1 MKVCGLILPA
11 RIGLKLL
18 AGLLVVLAG
27 VFWSG
32 CERQDGSF
40 YASGTFEAV
49 EVDIGSLATGL
60 LLKLPKREGGL
71 VKKDELLA
79 KIDSEKLEIERDL
92 VRIQLEEVDLELD
105 LIQEKIAGNRISLK
119 NNQKSLERFQALHE
133 VKSATEQQLDD
144 LTTAVKL
151 DQTRLDAS
159 LKELARPAIRRK
171 ELQTRIRLLERTI
184 ADSRVL
190 SPIDGQVVGRFA
202 EPGEVVTVGT
212 PLLRVADLSL
222 LEIRVY
228 LPSAL
233 LGKITLGQQVS
244 LRADGAPEREFYGRV
259 VWISPVAEFT
269 PKNIQT
275 PEARAEL
282 VYAVK
287 IEVPNDEEV
296 LKVGMPADVYFNR
309 EGRQ

>member
-11 RIGLKLL
+11 RTGRWLL

-32 CERQDGSF
+32 CERQDGPF

-60 LLKLPKREGGL
+60 LLKLPKREGDL
-71 VKKDELLA
+71 VKKDEFLA
-79 KIDSEKLEIERDL
+79 KIDSEKLEIECDL
-92 VRIQLEEVDLELD
+92 VCIQLEEVDLEFD
-105 LIQEKIAGNRISLK
+105 LIREKIAGNRISLK
-119 NNQKSLERFQALHE
+119 NNQKSLERFRALHE

-171 ELQTRIRLLERTI
+171 ELQTRLRLLERTI

-190 SPIDGQVVGRFA
+190 SPINGQVIGRFA
-202 EPGEVVTVGT
+202 EPGEVVTLGT

-244 LRADGAPEREFYGRV
+244 LRADGAPESEFYGRV

-287 IEVPNDEEV
+287 IEVPNDEGV

>member
-11 RIGLKLL
+11 RTGLRLL

-32 CERQDGSF
+32 CERQDGPF

-60 LLKLPKREGGL
+60 LLKLPKREGDL

-79 KIDSEKLEIERDL
+79 KIDSEKLEIECDL
-92 VRIQLEEVDLELD
+92 VCIQLEEVDLEFD
-105 LIQEKIAGNRISLK
+105 LIREKIAGNRISLK
-119 NNQKSLERFQALHE
+119 NNQKSLERFRTLHE

-144 LTTAVKL
+144 FTTAVKL

-171 ELQTRIRLLERTI
+171 ELQTRLRLLERTI

-190 SPIDGQVVGRFA
+190 SPINGQVIGRFA
-202 EPGEVVTVGT
+202 EPGEVVTLGT

-244 LRADGAPEREFYGRV
+244 LRADGAPESEFYGRV

-287 IEVPNDEEV
+287 IEVPNDEGV

>member
-1 MKVCGLILPA
+1 MKACGSALHLSTV
-11 RIGLKLL
+11 LKLL
-18 AGLLVVLAG
+18 SI
-27 VFWSG
+27 VFIVTGAALWSG
-32 CERQDGSF
+32 CERQEGAF

-49 EVDIGSLATGL
+49 EVDVGSLATGL
-60 LLKLPKREGGL
+60 LLSLPGREGDL

-79 KIDSEKLEIERDL
+79 EIDSEKLEIEREL

-105 LIQEKIAGNRISLK
+105 LVREKIAGNRISLK
-119 NNQKSLERFQALHE
+119 NNQKSLERIQALSE

-151 DQTRLDAS
+151 DRTRLDAS
-159 LKELARPAIRRK
+159 LKESARPAIRRK
-171 ELQTRIRLLERTI
+171 ELEMRLRLLDRTI

-190 SPIDGQVVGRFA
+190 SPINGQVIGRFA
-202 EPGEVVTVGT
+202 EPGEVVTVGA

-228 LPSAL
+228 LPSNL
-233 LGKITLGQQVS
+233 LGEIRLGQQVS
-244 LRADGAPEREFYGRV
+244 LRADGAPEREFTGIV
-259 VWISPVAEFT
+259 AWVSPVAEFT
-269 PKNIQT
+269 PKNVQT

-287 IEVPNDEEV
+287 IEVPNDQGV
-296 LKVGMPADVYFNR
+296 LKVGMPADVYFN
-309 EGRQ
+309 

>member
-1 MKVCGLILPA
+1 MKACGSALRLSTV
-11 RIGLKLL
+11 LKLL
-18 AGLLVVLAG
+18 SSVFIVMGGVL
-27 VFWSG
+27 WSG
-32 CERQDGSF
+32 CERQEGTF

-49 EVDIGSLATGL
+49 EVDVGSLATGL
-60 LLKLPKREGGL
+60 LLSLPSREGDL

-79 KIDSEKLEIERDL
+79 KIDSEKLEIEREL

-105 LIQEKIAGNRISLK
+105 LVRERVAGNQISLK
-119 NNQKSLERFQALHE
+119 NNQKSLERIQALSE

-151 DQTRLDAS
+151 DKTRLDAS
-159 LKELARPAIRRK
+159 LKERARPAIRRK
-171 ELQTRIRLLERTI
+171 ELEMRLRLLERTI
-184 ADSRVL
+184 ADSRIL
-190 SPIDGQVVGRFA
+190 SPINGQVIGRFA

-228 LPSAL
+228 LPSRL
-233 LGKITLGQQVS
+233 LGKIRLGQEVS
-244 LRADGAPEREFYGRV
+244 LRADGAPEREFTGSV
-259 VWISPVAEFT
+259 AWISPVAEFT
-269 PKNIQT
+269 PKNVQT

-287 IEVPNDEEV
+287 IEVPNDQGV
-296 LKVGMPADVYFNR
+296 LKVGMPADVYFN
-309 EGRQ
+309 

>member
-1 MKVCGLILPA
+1 MKVVGRALPVSTV
-11 RIGLKLL
+11 LKLL
-18 AGLLVVLAG
+18 SSLLVMLAG
-27 VFWSG
+27 VLWSG
-32 CERQDGSF
+32 CERQEETF

-49 EVDIGSLATGL
+49 EVDVGSLATGL
-60 LLKLPKREGGL
+60 LLSLPAREGDL
-71 VKKDELLA
+71 VKKDQLLA
-79 KIDSEKLEIERDL
+79 EIDSEKLEIEREL

-105 LIQEKIAGNRISLK
+105 LIREKIAGNRISLQ
-119 NNQKSLERFQALHE
+119 NNRKTLERVQALSE

-151 DQTRLDAS
+151 DKTRLDAS

-171 ELQTRIRLLERTI
+171 QLEMRLRLLERTI

-190 SPIDGQVVGRFA
+190 APINGQVITRFA

-212 PLLRVADLSL
+212 PLLRVADLSK

-228 LPSAL
+228 LPSRL
-233 LGKITLGQQVS
+233 LGKIRLGQQVG
-244 LRADGAPEREFYGRV
+244 LRADGAPELEFTGSV
-259 VWISPVAEFT
+259 AWVSPVAEFT
-269 PKNIQT
+269 PKNVQT

-287 IEVPNDEEV
+287 IEVSNDQGL
-296 LKVGMPADVYFNR
+296 LKIGMPADVYFN
-309 EGRQ
+309 

>member
-1 MKVCGLILPA
+1 MKACGSTLRG
-11 RIGLKLL
+11 RIGLRLL
-18 AGLLVVLAG
+18 ASLFVLLGG

-32 CERQDGSF
+32 CRKQEAIF

-49 EVDIGSLATGL
+49 EVDVGSLATGL
-60 LLKLPKREGGL
+60 LLSLPKREGDL

-79 KIDSEKLEIERDL
+79 TIDSEKLEIERDL
-92 VRIQLEEVDLELD
+92 VGIQLEEVDLELD
-105 LIQEKIAGNRISLK
+105 LIREKIAGNRISLK

-144 LTTAVKL
+144 FTTAVKL
-151 DQTRLDAS
+151 GKTRLDAS
-159 LKELARPAIRRK
+159 LKELARPAIRGK
-171 ELQTRIRLLERTI
+171 ELQTRLRLLERTI

-190 SPIDGQVVGRFA
+190 SPIDGQVINRFA
-202 EPGEVVTVGT
+202 EPGEVVRVGT

-228 LPSAL
+228 LPSPL
-233 LGKITLGQQVS
+233 LGKIRIGQQVS
-244 LRADGAPEREFYGRV
+244 LHADGAPEREFTGRV

-269 PKNIQT
+269 PKNVQT

-287 IEVPNDEEV
+287 IEVPNDEGV
-296 LKVGMPADVYFNR
+296 LKLGMPADVYFD
-309 EGRQ
+309 